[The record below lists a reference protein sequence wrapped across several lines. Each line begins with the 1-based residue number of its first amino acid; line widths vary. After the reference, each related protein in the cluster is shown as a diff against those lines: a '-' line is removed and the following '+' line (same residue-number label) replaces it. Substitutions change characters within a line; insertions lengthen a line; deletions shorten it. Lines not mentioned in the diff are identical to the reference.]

1 MNRTLSLA
9 LAGLAAC
16 VPQTSDII
24 GPLPQPAS
32 LDDGHIDPTE
42 HAAAEEQAREALDR
56 LDALELLVVG
66 ELVVDA
72 PAGSPNC
79 YGLPCVDDE
88 DWQPWMQEHARQV
101 QRLDRL
107 AEVAEEVVS
116 AAADPIDFGA
126 YDADGALDALN
137 ALEIVAFEA
146 IDWEQGGNCYVS
158 LCPED
163 DVRRDQLKRL
173 VAGTDGL

>member
-1 MNRTLSLA
+1 
-9 LAGLAAC
+9 
-16 VPQTSDII
+16 
-24 GPLPQPAS
+24 
-32 LDDGHIDPTE
+32 
-42 HAAAEEQAREALDR
+42 
-56 LDALELLVVG
+56 
-66 ELVVDA
+66 
-72 PAGSPNC
+72 
-79 YGLPCVDDE
+79 
-88 DWQPWMQEHARQV
+88 
-101 QRLDRL
+101 
-107 AEVAEEVVS
+107 VS